1 MCASYLCIV
10 NNNVDEN
17 HDENENKNYIYL
29 FIMNVRNLLSR
40 AIEWMMAALQQVR
53 NTRSVSINA
62 DAREASVATMKPLDF
77 QRSATLPPFDDDL
90 LRVKDE
96 TVSSHPLPLRVLP
109 LTQGENSSSTKSEES
124 LLIRIEEFI
133 DEHYHVRYNMLS
145 QQYEV
150 APRDTEHWMPV
161 SSMQCNRLV
170 MELNRAGII
179 LAKPYIVKTVIEGG
193 TLAEEYH
200 PVRSYLTTL
209 PEWDGV
215 ERIEALFRRVTDDE
229 QLLRWLRKWFIA
241 MVAQAMGRMGTY
253 GNSVCPILISC
264 VQGWGKSQ
272 FAKLLVPPQISGF
285 FTDTF
290 NLQQEDGCLRRMTA
304 YMLINVDEIDRFGE
318 RRMATFK
325 NMIQLAVVSMK
336 RAYHTQMEQKERMA
350 SFIATSNC
358 RHLLNDESGSRRF
371 ICVELTHAIDV
382 NTSVNHAQLYAEAL
396 AALNNDERCWFSEE
410 ETRQLEKHNAP
421 FAVNQ
426 GVWALMKRSLTL
438 CEIPEGAEER
448 LATLHSATEVYDYLH
463 HQSPATMAS
472 IERSTFG
479 YFLTEFGAQ
488 QVRVRNKR
496 VYGVSLG

>member
-1 MCASYLCIV
+1 
-10 NNNVDEN
+10 
-17 HDENENKNYIYL
+17 
-29 FIMNVRNLLSR
+29 MNVRNLLSR

-53 NTRSVSINA
+53 NTQSVSNNA
-62 DAREASVATMKPLDF
+62 DARGASVATTKSLDF
-77 QRSATLPPFDDDL
+77 QRSATLSPFDDDL

-96 TVSSHPLPLRVLP
+96 TVSSYSHPLRVLP
-109 LTQGENSSSTKSEES
+109 MTQGESSNSTKSEES

-133 DEHYHVRYNMLS
+133 DEHYQVRYNMLS
-145 QQYEV
+145 QQHEV
-150 APRDTEHWMPV
+150 APHGTELWMHV
-161 SSMQCNRLV
+161 NGTLCNRIL
-170 MELNRAGII
+170 MELNRSGLI
-179 LAKPYIVKTVIEGG
+179 LAKPYLVKTVIEGG
-193 TLAEEYH
+193 TLAKEYH
-200 PVRSYLTTL
+200 PLRSYVESL
-209 PEWDGV
+209 PEWDGAHH
-215 ERIEALFRRVTDDE
+215 IENLFRRVTDDE
-229 QLLRWLRKWFIA
+229 QLLAWLRKWFVG
-241 MVAQAMGRMGTY
+241 MVAQVLGRMGTY
-253 GNSVCPILISC
+253 GNSVCPILISS

-396 AALNNDERCWFSEE
+396 AALNNGERCWFSEE

-463 HQSPATMAS
+463 HQSPSAMAG

-496 VYGVSLG
+496 VYGISLN